1 MGFSK
6 KKFYDVS
13 DVSVMTER
21 ERDDAVFALEKQ
33 RYEINRE
40 LERIMLKYSKISGK
54 RAFKKRKHRFGEAPN
69 DYRPVEKTAKA
80 DDGY

>member
-40 LERIMLKYSKISGK
+40 LERIMLKYSKISGQ

-69 DYRPVEKTAKA
+69 DYRPVEKTAKT